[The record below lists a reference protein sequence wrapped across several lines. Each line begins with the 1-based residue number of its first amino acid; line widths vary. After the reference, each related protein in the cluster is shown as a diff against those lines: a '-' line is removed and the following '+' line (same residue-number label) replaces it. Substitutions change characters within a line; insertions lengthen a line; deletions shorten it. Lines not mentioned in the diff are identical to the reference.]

1 MFLLSNGRK
10 LGRAAGVEMEEGRG
24 GGTQGNS
31 VRYGGEGR
39 WRGAAGEE
47 DGGDP
52 QRRKTKEGRSGGSR
66 GTLAEGDGGPAR
78 LTRKAKEVTG
88 GRRWRGGAPG
98 VKGKRGGRLG
108 ETEGGGAARAKG
120 KEANGPV

>member
-1 MFLLSNGRK
+1 
-10 LGRAAGVEMEEGRG
+10 ME
-24 GGTQGNS
+24 
-31 VRYGGEGR
+31 
-39 WRGAAGEE
+39 GAAGEE